1 MVSISKNEFSIL
13 QTVVDVLGFVII
25 TLGLIVKS
33 LVMAVL
39 PRSYV
44 RWKSV
49 NNERVVITGGGSGLG
64 RLLALKLA
72 KLGATVVVW
81 DINRQGETFFEHI
94 LQKVI
99 SEKSVRFNIN
109 LKNLLVG
116 V

>member
-1 MVSISKNEFSIL
+1 MVSISKNEFSAL
-13 QTVVDVLGFVII
+13 QTVVDVVLFVVV

-49 NNERVVITGGGSGLG
+49 NKEKVVITGGGSGLG
-64 RLLALKLA
+64 RLLALKLS

-81 DINRQGETFFEHI
+81 DINRQGEIFFENT

-99 SEKSVRFNIN
+99 SK
-109 LKNLLVG
+109 
-116 V
+116 